1 MSSPDYHLRYLSI
14 NRFLFWITEVSFV
27 NFFFLK
33 IDEYNIFEQIS
44 VETKE
49 IGINISLIF
58 CHIRGYLSQIL
69 KGCSANEIIISS
81 DVYTW

>member
-1 MSSPDYHLRYLSI
+1 MSLDYHLQYLNI
-14 NRFLFWITEVSFV
+14 NRVLFCVKEVFV
-27 NFFFLK
+27 IFFFLK
-33 IDEYNIFEQIS
+33 IDEYNVFEQIS